1 VWVLLL
7 AGACGEPVDLSAGSV
22 VGGPRPEVESLERAA
37 AQPRAYE
44 AIGAGLPPAKQIL
57 FGDLHVHT
65 SYSWDG
71 YLFSLPL
78 VGGEGG
84 HPPADACDFARY
96 CADLDFFALTD
107 HAESLTPEQWDL
119 SKESVRQCNATAGDA
134 SDPDLVAFTGFEWS
148 QAGFTPEEHWGHRCV
163 IFPETADETLPERPI
178 GAENRN
184 ERYQFYA
191 SLMGI
196 LRWVQPQEW
205 QTYSAA
211 SKHYA
216 SIGSLPVC
224 GPESSPAEECR
235 EMALTPGELYAR
247 LDELGLDALAIPH
260 GTTWGTYTPAT
271 ADIAKHLD
279 PAHYDPSRQMLVEIM
294 SGHGNSEEYRSFHEL
309 DVTEDGTRRCPE
321 PSEDYLPCCWQ
332 AGEIMRS
339 RCGDLPED
347 ECERRVEEA
356 RHLAAQAWTT
366 ARQVFP
372 DSTLEEWLDCG
383 QCRDCFKPSFAY
395 RPRES
400 VQYAMALGREDQL
413 GRDGAPLRFRYGFVA
428 SSDNHTARP
437 GTGYKQVERGMMT
450 DVVGESGFVLDSLTS
465 LTRRMD
471 DPRQPEAPGTE
482 SIGPRNADLRTTSFL
497 YPGGMAAVH
506 ASGRS
511 REAIWQALRRREV
524 YGTSGP
530 HILLWFHLLNAPGGA
545 APMGSEV
552 MLGDVPRF
560 EVRAAGDFVQ
570 QPGCPEWT
578 GSELSAERIQ
588 RLCRNECYHPGSE
601 RHPIVGIEVVRI
613 TPQQR
618 AGEPIAPL
626 IQDPWRSFPCAS
638 DPSGCVVRFE
648 DRDFP
653 ALGRDVLYYAR
664 AIQQATPA
672 INGRPL
678 ETEFDAQ
685 GNAQTTRVCLGA
697 GTEDGCLAQVQER
710 AWSSPIFVNRRR

>member
-1 VWVLLL
+1 M
-7 AGACGEPVDLSAGSV
+7 
-22 VGGPRPEVESLERAA
+22 AA
-37 AQPRAYE
+37 
-44 AIGAGLPPAKQIL
+44 
-57 FGDLHVHT
+57 
-65 SYSWDG
+65 
-71 YLFSLPL
+71 
-78 VGGEGG
+78 
-84 HPPADACDFARY
+84 
-96 CADLDFFALTD
+96 
-107 HAESLTPEQWDL
+107 
-119 SKESVRQCNATAGDA
+119 
-134 SDPDLVAFTGFEWS
+134 
-148 QAGFTPEEHWGHRCV
+148 
-163 IFPETADETLPERPI
+163 
-178 GAENRN
+178 
-184 ERYQFYA
+184 
-191 SLMGI
+191 
-196 LRWVQPQEW
+196 
-205 QTYSAA
+205 
-211 SKHYA
+211 
-216 SIGSLPVC
+216 
-224 GPESSPAEECR
+224 
-235 EMALTPGELYAR
+235 TPGELYAR

-260 GTTWGTYTPAT
+260 GTAWGTYTPAT

-309 DVTEDGTRRCPE
+309 DVTEDGTRSCPE

-356 RHLAAQAWTT
+356 RQLAAQAWTT
-366 ARQVFP
+366 TRQVFP

-413 GRDGAPLRFRYGFVA
+413 GRDGAPLRFRYGFLA

-450 DVVGESGFVLDSLTS
+450 DVVGQSGFVLDSLTS

-511 REAIWQALRRREV
+511 REAIWEALRRREV

-530 HILLWFHLLNAPGGA
+530 HILLWFHLLNAPGGV
-545 APMGSEV
+545 APMGSELTLEE
-552 MLGDVPRF
+552 MPRF

-570 QPGCPEWT
+570 QAGCPEWT
-578 GSELSAERIQ
+578 GSELSAQRVR

-601 RHPIVGIEVVRI
+601 RHPIVGIEIVRI

-626 IQDPWRSFPCAS
+626 IQDPWRSFPCES

-648 DRDFP
+648 DQDFP
-653 ALGRDVLYYAR
+653 ALGRDVLYYVR
-664 AIQQATPA
+664 AIQQPTPA

-678 ETEFDAQ
+678 ETEFDSE
-685 GNAQTTRVCLGA
+685 GNAQATRVCFGA
-697 GTEDGCLAQVQER
+697 GTDDGCLAPVHER